1 MIESIFLKYGVSLA
15 VGILIGMQREYA
27 IGQNDREI
35 SAGVRTV
42 ALIGICGC
50 LSAQIS
56 DLTGSVLPLAVCMAI
71 LGAFLVSMYR
81 VDAQRGHT
89 GLTTEV
95 ASLLA
100 FLAGALAYHDR
111 LALAGALGVVTTTI
125 LSLKPELH
133 SIARKLTRE
142 DLTATLKFA
151 LLGAVFLPILP
162 DRSYFPAP
170 FDVLNPFVIG
180 LFVVLMS
187 AVGFLGYALSKTS
200 MAEKGFGLMGM
211 IGGLVSSTAVTFG
224 FTQRSRME
232 PGLSRTHASAIF
244 ASWAVMFARTLV
256 VVASLDLEVGLR
268 IWIPIA
274 AAMAAAAINGLLL
287 HRRKKETAPADSGNF
302 TNPFE
307 LGPALGFGCLFAL
320 ILVASRSAQ
329 FFFGPAGILISS
341 FAGGLVDIDAISIS
355 ATRLAGS
362 PGMGAGTAA
371 HAVLLAALANTL
383 LKGAFSL
390 VAGSRELRMAMF
402 PGIISILVAACLA
415 AWAIS
420 ETA

>member
-1 MIESIFLKYGVSLA
+1 MIETGLFAKYGISLA

-27 IGQNDREI
+27 TGRDGREI

-50 LSAQIS
+50 LAAQIAELS
-56 DLTGSVLPLAVCMAI
+56 GSVIPLAAAMGI
-71 LGAFLVSMYR
+71 LGAFLTAMFMVETKKGP
-81 VDAQRGHT
+81 A

-95 ASLLA
+95 SSLLA
-100 FLAGALAYHDR
+100 FLAGVLAYHDR

-133 SIARKLTRE
+133 LIARNLTRE

-151 LLGAVFLPILP
+151 LLGMVFLPILP

-187 AVGFLGYALSKTS
+187 AVGFLGYVLSKS
-200 MAEKGFGLMGM
+200 SLAAKGLGLMGM

-224 FTQRSRME
+224 FTQRSRMD
-232 PGLSRTHASAIF
+232 PGLSRTYASAIL
-244 ASWAVMFARTLV
+244 ASWTVMFARTLIV
-256 VVASLDLEVGLR
+256 VTSLNLEAGRRL
-268 IWIPIA
+268 WIPMA
-274 AAMAAAAINGLLL
+274 AAMAAGAVNALIL
-287 HRRKKETAPADSGNF
+287 HRQHEAVRKMDDAPF

-307 LGPALGFGCLFAL
+307 LGSALGFGSLFAL

-329 FFFGPAGILISS
+329 YFFGHAGILLSS

-355 ATRLAGS
+355 TTRLAGN
-362 PGMGAGTAA
+362 PGMDVRTAA
-371 HAVLLAALANTL
+371 NAVLLAALSNTL
-383 LKGAFSL
+383 LKGTFSL
-390 VAGSRELRMAMF
+390 SAGSRELRKAML
-402 PGIISILVAACLA
+402 PGLASVLA
-415 AWAIS
+415 AGCAAAWLQP
-420 ETA
+420 